1 MLPKTNRVVMIVD
14 PKNQGMMLRVKAIQT
29 VVPKLAIEL
38 QSIPALNS
46 SELSRYSA
54 TGFTYR

>member
-1 MLPKTNRVVMIVD
+1 MIVD